1 MPKIEFNKIP
11 QIKIGSNSKP
21 GRAFGG
27 LIYSSNLD
35 VGVNGDPTR
44 LSLNVVPDD
53 DFKTDEF
60 AIKSEN
66 LSDQNRQ
73 TITIGNM
80 GKEVDPETG
89 EEIPGAEI
97 KWIPI
102 ITMENMILTS
112 YNKTKSVEDKILSLT
127 YVDGSVLLDKVF
139 VGLINRH
146 YQTKKDNE
154 YEYEI
159 MFDALCNSRYSE
171 ETNVQKELR
180 GQCDGR
186 GMELISTMLDD
197 NFKKTQNKENP
208 NATEEEKKIIYG
220 TPEDAGKHWAKDE
233 DGNIDLPEWVRDEDT
248 KKVDKNGDP
257 ILFTGA
263 KIKRKYLKAGTRVEK
278 ITTAEGVFTGEYK
291 TINYQIF
298 VPSELSEKNREVEMV
313 ERVKDTWAETL
324 FDGALIILGREEFK
338 ESVCDASMDVSYSF
352 TDLLNAI
359 KGLGIEISK
368 AIDKEGKILATDS
381 LFDRNDQY
389 FKSYAGTLREVLQR
403 WCSDLGFGFH
413 WDYSTKIPTI
423 VGTDLTEEGR
433 IDLDEVQKKI
443 TENESGAKKDQD
455 QKNYV
460 IESSEENVSLEET
473 YQQVFVSQYLKG
485 SKKRENAHTSI
496 TQDYFSNV
504 DFQRLLGVGDETNR
518 GTPVWNPSIIYRSS
532 VEFMISCGLAKYND
546 SLRDIFNMRLAIA
559 HSQKKTGDLSKFLPL
574 GITGVIPLSWNTAMD
589 FVPVSLGDGGQAS
602 LAFIK
607 DTLNIGEIIDFDTLV
622 CEGGTVKPITDFTY
636 FIGTYD
642 DTLRSKFVQLE
653 KMVAEFWGRFYRTG
667 HNYNGNHWEC
677 SNSHKREENIT
688 YEPNAQWA
696 SWYEEHSIDGIRQI
710 LQSITNIFPESG
722 PGNTQFV
729 TTFLSQLQEA
739 KRNLADECK
748 KTSKERGETGF
759 YHFSRSDA
767 KWGTQA
773 QDIDGMLTPFAIN
786 IDPDGEDVATFT
798 SGRKKTN
805 LTNPYVAK
813 QIDIPGLAKAM
824 ILADPNISPALT
836 KMIKSSKGKVS
847 LFIVPGIIAGELVR
861 KTEAHGISGKP
872 SDAIGFKTTYKQ
884 INRKIA
890 VEDLGQVV
898 ITNSKLGD
906 SSTMNFRNKYPCFSG
921 TDKELT
927 FKTVD
932 CTGAVDDF
940 KAPGYNPGFVT
951 RNLFEEL
958 QLMEKL
964 CQRDKEVETR
974 LEAECKTICERTLLQ
989 DACGKCAQDEID
1001 FPDRFTKTMLSTKE
1015 GYVFC
1020 DSFNLKRKNAW
1031 KNVAIQ
1037 GASTSKTYFYSD
1049 EEHIGT
1055 STPEQGKSV
1064 DEIINRLGEVRVIF
1078 PSRNAHGATRTF
1090 SSNIAS
1096 ISKGSKLVIGGDK
1109 LRKNSTRRLKFLEKN
1124 ITSDLEQYY
1133 EGQASGT
1140 EQIVNG
1146 VTPWDAG
1153 QVRALFLSTDGD
1165 PIRAKTLQEYHDL
1178 LEENLNLEVLD
1189 PQRSISFKLVTGKSL
1204 PSAVSSLLNIRNGL
1218 DSLSYS
1224 LGADGFSLDLNFNN
1238 KPPALKDLEVG
1249 MRDIGPM
1256 VSLAS
1261 MR

>member
-1 MPKIEFNKIP
+1 MPKIEFNKVP
-11 QIKIGSNSKP
+11 QIKIGDNGQP

-35 VGVNGDPTR
+35 VGVNGDPTK

-60 AIKSEN
+60 AIKSKN

-73 TITIGNM
+73 TITIGNNIKQDN
-80 GKEVDPETG
+80 GET
-89 EEIPGAEI
+89 
-97 KWIPI
+97 KWVPLV
-102 ITMENMILTS
+102 TMRNMILTS
-112 YNKTKSVEDKILSLT
+112 YNKTKSVEDKILSIN

-159 MFDALCNSRYSE
+159 MFDALCNSRHSE
-171 ETNVQKELR
+171 NANVPSELR

-186 GMELISTMLDD
+186 GMELISTMLE
-197 NFKKTQNKENP
+197 QNKKAGLDN
-208 NATEEEKKIIYG
+208 KIYG

-233 DGNIDLPEWVRDEDT
+233 DGNVDLPEWVKDEDT
-248 KKVDKNGDP
+248 NKKDKNNDP

-263 KIKRKYLKAGTRVEK
+263 KIKRKYLKAGTKLDEND
-278 ITTAEGVFTGEYK
+278 K
-291 TINYQIF
+291 TVGHPNGKPINYQIF
-298 VPSELSEKNREVEMV
+298 LPSELSEKDREVKMV
-313 ERVKDTWAETL
+313 ERVNDSWAENL
-324 FDGALIILGREEFK
+324 FDGALIVLGREEFK
-338 ESVCDASMDVSYSF
+338 ESVCDASMDVSYNF
-352 TDLLNAI
+352 TDLLSAI

-368 AIDKEGKILATDS
+368 AIDKDGNKLTTDS

-389 FKSYAGTLREVLQR
+389 FKSYAGTLREVLQK

-423 VGTDLTEEGR
+423 VGADLTEEGR
-433 IDLDEVQKKI
+433 IDLDNVEQTI
-443 TENESGAKKDQD
+443 TSNESGAKKDQD
-455 QKNYV
+455 QKNYIV
-460 IESSEENVSLEET
+460 ESSEENVSLEET

-485 SKKRENAHTSI
+485 SKKRENAHTSV

-518 GTPVWNPSIIYRSS
+518 GKSIWNPSVIYRSS

-559 HSQKKTGDLSKFLPL
+559 QSQKVNAKGADFSKFLPL
-574 GITGVIPLSWNTAMD
+574 GITGVIPLSWNAGVD
-589 FVPVSLGDGGQAS
+589 FKPVRLGSGDTS
-602 LAFIK
+602 NLAFIM
-607 DTLNIGEIIDFDTLV
+607 DTLNVGELIDFNTLV
-622 CEGGTVKPITDFTY
+622 CEGGTVKPIDTFTF

-642 DTLRSKFVQLE
+642 DTLRNKFVQLE
-653 KMVAEFWGRFYRTG
+653 KMVAEFWGRLYRTG
-667 HNYNGNHWEC
+667 HDYNGNHWEC
-677 SNSHKREENIT
+677 SNSHKREENIA

-696 SWYEEHSIDGIRQI
+696 SWYEEHTIDGIKQI

-722 PGNTQFV
+722 PGNTEFV

-739 KRNLADECK
+739 QRNLSEECK
-748 KTSKERGETGF
+748 KTSEERGETGF
-759 YHFSRSDA
+759 YHFNRPDA

-773 QDIDGMLTPFAIN
+773 QDIDGMLTPFAVN

-798 SGRKKTN
+798 SGRKRAN
-805 LTNPYVAK
+805 LTSPYVAR
-813 QIDIPGLAKAM
+813 QVDIPGLAKAM
-824 ILADPNISPALT
+824 ILADPNISPALM
-836 KMIKSSKGKVS
+836 KMMKSSKGKVS
-847 LFIVPGIIAGELVR
+847 LFIVPGVVAGEKIVKR
-861 KTEAHGISGKP
+861 QAHGIEGVAG
-872 SDAIGFKTTYKQ
+872 AIGYTNVYSQ
-884 INRKIA
+884 VNRRIL

-898 ITNSKLGD
+898 ITNSKLGN
-906 SSTMNFRNKYPCFSG
+906 SSTMSFRNKYPCFSG

-927 FKTVD
+927 FKSVD

-940 KAPGYNPGFVT
+940 KAPGYHPDFVT

-964 CQRDKEVETR
+964 CRRDRDVETK

-1001 FPDRFTKTMLSTKE
+1001 FPDRFTKTLLSTKE

-1020 DSFNLKRKNAW
+1020 DSFTLKRKNIA
-1031 KNVAIQ
+1031 KPYSVQ
-1037 GASTSKTYFYSD
+1037 GESTAKTYFYSD
-1049 EEHIGT
+1049 VEHGGT
-1055 STPEQGKSV
+1055 TTPEQGEGADAIV
-1064 DEIINRLGEVRVIF
+1064 NRLGEVQVIF

-1096 ISKGSKLVIGGDK
+1096 ISKGNKLVIGGDK
-1109 LRKNSTRRLKFLEKN
+1109 LRKNPARRLKFLEKN
-1124 ITSDLEQYY
+1124 ITSDLEQFY

-1140 EQIVNG
+1140 SQIVNG
-1146 VTPWDAG
+1146 VTPWDADK
-1153 QVRALFLSTDGD
+1153 VRALFLSTDGD
-1165 PIRAKTLQEYHDL
+1165 PIRAKTLREYHDF

-1189 PQRSISFKLVTGKSL
+1189 PQRTLSFKLVMGKSL
-1204 PSAVSSLLNIRNGL
+1204 PTEVSDLLNVRNGL

-1238 KPPALKDLEVG
+1238 KPPALKDLGVA
-1249 MRDIGPM
+1249 MRDMGPT